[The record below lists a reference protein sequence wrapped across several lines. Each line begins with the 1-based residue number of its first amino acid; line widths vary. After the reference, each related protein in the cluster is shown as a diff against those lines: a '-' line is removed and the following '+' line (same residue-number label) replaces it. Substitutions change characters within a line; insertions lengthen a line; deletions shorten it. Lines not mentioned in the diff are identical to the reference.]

1 SEALLDAQTGEFERL
16 KELGIRTQVEG
27 DKVRF
32 SFMKNGQM
40 MTVEAENTAE
50 GIEGALMGIWD
61 DKYDGAMD
69 QMADT
74 WTGKLANLH
83 DNVGMIMQSMTE
95 PLFEF
100 AKSGL
105 DVANSF
111 LEHFDKLHQEGAG
124 IFKATFGALK
134 STISDYLGPSAAKP
148 VIKFVDG
155 IQRALEA
162 LGGIVKDVFGVIGD
176 VVGEVFDFLVDN
188 GDMVVGALKGIG
200 VAFAGLATAAVVFGV
215 IGGAIA
221 LVTSPLFL
229 LTAAAAALGVA
240 WQTNFLGIRDIT
252 ATVVDFLVDAF
263 NTVKDAIQFVMDGFD
278 TGGWS
283 EAWERVKLIASNAW
297 DAIKKLVTDAFDSIR
312 DTISNVD
319 WGAVWDTLVAGA
331 QAAIGWV
338 LDAIRNVDWGALIQ
352 GGWDVIYQ
360 GAQLAWDMIQEI
372 PWDRIISGVW
382 DIATWAAGKFT
393 DIPWGT
399 IVQGVWDITRWA
411 AGKFTAIP
419 WSTIAQ
425 GTWDVAKWIAG
436 KFTAIPWGTI
446 AQGTW
451 DVASWIANKFT
462 AIPWSTIA
470 KGTWDVASWIANK
483 FTAIPWS
490 TIISGLWDIASW
502 ALDLAGKAAAAI
514 PWPEI
519 SFPSASDIAN

>member
-1 SEALLDAQTGEFERL
+1 QVSEALLDAQTGEFERL

-105 DVANSF
+105 DVVNSF

-148 VIKFVDG
+148 VIKFVVG
-155 IQRALEA
+155 A
-162 LGGIVKDVFGVIGD
+162 
-176 VVGEVFDFLVDN
+176 VVGAVFYFLVDN

-252 ATVVDFLVDAF
+252 ATV
-263 NTVKDAIQFVMDGFD
+263 
-278 TGGWS
+278 
-283 EAWERVKLIASNAW
+283 
-297 DAIKKLVTDAFDSIR
+297 
-312 DTISNVD
+312 
-319 WGAVWDTLVAGA
+319 
-331 QAAIGWV
+331 
-338 LDAIRNVDWGALIQ
+338 
-352 GGWDVIYQ
+352 
-360 GAQLAWDMIQEI
+360 
-372 PWDRIISGVW
+372 
-382 DIATWAAGKFT
+382 
-393 DIPWGT
+393 
-399 IVQGVWDITRWA
+399 
-411 AGKFTAIP
+411 
-419 WSTIAQ
+419 
-425 GTWDVAKWIAG
+425 
-436 KFTAIPWGTI
+436 
-446 AQGTW
+446 
-451 DVASWIANKFT
+451 
-462 AIPWSTIA
+462 
-470 KGTWDVASWIANK
+470 
-483 FTAIPWS
+483 
-490 TIISGLWDIASW
+490 
-502 ALDLAGKAAAAI
+502 
-514 PWPEI
+514 
-519 SFPSASDIAN
+519 